1 MLVSNCAV
9 CCKKKSRFIK
19 NQEANELMSKLGIR
33 SSLSDIPLISDTFFL
48 GQEQLFCFSDIW
60 NYYFKMTEAVNKFL
74 WTGPKFMP
82 ELHIRQPG
90 FTYNSADHLLDI
102 VKGINYSKKRMI
114 YTIITRSN

>member
-1 MLVSNCAV
+1 
-9 CCKKKSRFIK
+9 
-19 NQEANELMSKLGIR
+19 
-33 SSLSDIPLISDTFFL
+33 
-48 GQEQLFCFSDIW
+48 
-60 NYYFKMTEAVNKFL
+60 MTEAVNKFL

-114 YTIITRSN
+114 YTIITRSD